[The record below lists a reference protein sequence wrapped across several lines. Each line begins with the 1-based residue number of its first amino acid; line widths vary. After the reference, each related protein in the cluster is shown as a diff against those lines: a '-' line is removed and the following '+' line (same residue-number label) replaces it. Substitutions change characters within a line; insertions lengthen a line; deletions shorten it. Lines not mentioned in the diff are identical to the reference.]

1 MNGAQGHH
9 RSRWRLTPLGLIL
22 AVVTVAMAVLALVT
36 QSTLFVIALIVV
48 IFIWAAVLSS
58 SYPSTRIGRF
68 PGSGEDV
75 GGEAA
80 KEYEREHG
88 F

>member
-1 MNGAQGHH
+1 MDGTQAHH
-9 RSRWRLTPLGLIL
+9 RARWRLTPLGLIL
-22 AVVTVAMAVLALVT
+22 AVVTVAMAILALVT
-36 QSTLFVIALIVV
+36 NSTLFVIALIVV
-48 IFIWAAVLSS
+48 VFVWAAVLSS

-75 GGEAA
+75 GREAA
-80 KEYEREHG
+80 KQYEREHG